1 LIPFL
6 IPCHLLGTLL
16 AVTGSVHLGLRDI
29 IIIAVAA
36 LMAKITEMTVSLRRD
51 TVVRVCRS
59 SGGRTRQW
67 WKLAGIF

>member
-1 LIPFL
+1 M
-6 IPCHLLGTLL
+6 G
-16 AVTGSVHLGLRDI
+16 DI

-51 TVVRVCRS
+51 IVVRVCRS

-67 WKLAGIF
+67 WKLAGVF